1 MKPSQLEKF
10 YNENCEKF
18 LLNVAYE
25 EYLENKKQTKV
36 TKVNDDSIEE
46 IPNVLSNIQMID

>member
-46 IPNVLSNIQMID
+46 IPNVVSNIQMID